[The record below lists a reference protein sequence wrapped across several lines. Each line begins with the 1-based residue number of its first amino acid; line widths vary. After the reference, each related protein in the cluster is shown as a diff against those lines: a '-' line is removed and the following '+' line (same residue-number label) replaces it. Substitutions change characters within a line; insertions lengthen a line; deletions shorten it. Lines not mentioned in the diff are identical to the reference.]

1 MLSSAALAERQRIA
15 RDLHDGLATRL
26 LALLASIPP
35 QGPDGPFTDIAHG
48 LQECLM
54 ELHMTVDGLHRE
66 RTSIGEMLA
75 DLRYR
80 FEPAFNRAGIKLLW
94 DVEEIAMPDHDD
106 GRSQRELGKIVQ
118 EALTNALRHSGA
130 RCVRVRLTGGDG
142 GASLTLEVSDDGRG
156 MHTSHV
162 NASSPVPR
170 RHGQGLSNMRRR
182 ATAIQAG
189 ISITNARPCG
199 LRVCVSLPLSLP
211 SPLPHDAVVE
221 REVR

>member
-1 MLSSAALAERQRIA
+1 MVSSAALVERQRIA
-15 RDLHDGLATRL
+15 RDLHDGVATRL

-35 QGPDGPFTDIAHG
+35 QGADGPLIDIAHG

-54 ELHMTVDGLHRE
+54 ELQMTVDGLHRE
-66 RTSIGEMLA
+66 RASIGEMLA

-94 DVEEIAMPDHDD
+94 EVGDMATPDHDD

-142 GASLTLEVSDDGRG
+142 RTSLMLEVSDDGRG
-156 MHTSHV
+156 MHASHANATSP
-162 NASSPVPR
+162 APR

-182 ATAIQAG
+182 ATAIHAG
-189 ISITNARPCG
+189 ISITNTRPCG
-199 LRVCVSLPLSLP
+199 LRVCVSLPS
-211 SPLPHDAVVE
+211 SLPHDAVDE
-221 REVR
+221 REIR